1 MPPRK
6 PPRLDLFRTAGRGGA
21 HRFRRGAHRRP
32 ADPPG
37 QVRRGSVA
45 ALLILGTAATAA
57 GASGGPPAPGAAGA
71 GHPLG
76 AGPAD
81 EIGPAHRAEAPSRS
95 HTRTEPPEDRAAPP
109 AKEPAPEVGSRPKP
123 EPEPKPE
130 PKTKSEPR
138 TKPEPR
144 SEPKPPAVPA
154 PIGGLS
160 ERQMAHAATIVRVGQ
175 QAGLPR
181 RAYVV
186 ALATAM
192 QESTLQVLAS
202 DRIPES
208 NNYPHEGHGNDH
220 DSVGIFQQRPSM
232 GWGTVKQCMDPE
244 YSARAFYR
252 ALKRVPGWQDLP
264 ITLAAQAVQRSA
276 YPYHYAKHEPLA
288 HRLVAALT

>member
-1 MPPRK
+1 MPPRM
-6 PPRLDLFRTAGRGGA
+6 PPRLDLIRTAGRGGA

-32 ADPPG
+32 HDPPG
-37 QVRRGSVA
+37 QLRRGSVA
-45 ALLILGTAATAA
+45 ALLVLGTAATAA
-57 GASGGPPAPGAAGA
+57 GASGGPPPVDPAGA

-81 EIGPAHRAEAPSRS
+81 VLDRYQRGEAQSRS
-95 HTRTEPPEDRAAPP
+95 HSRAEPPESPAAPP
-109 AKEPAPEVGSRPKP
+109 AGGPAPEAGSKARDKA
-123 EPEPKPE
+123 KDR
-130 PKTKSEPR
+130 SER
-138 TKPEPR
+138 EPR
-144 SEPKPPAVPA
+144 SGSKPPAVPA
-154 PIGGLS
+154 PIGGLTGP
-160 ERQMAHAATIVRVGQ
+160 QMAHAATIVRVGQ

-192 QESTLQVLAS
+192 QESTLRVLAS

-220 DSVGIFQQRPSM
+220 DSVGLFQQRPSM
-232 GWGTVKQCMDPE
+232 GWGTVAQCMDPV

-252 ALKRVPGWQDLP
+252 ALQRVPGWQDLP

-288 HRLVAALT
+288 RQLVAALTSGGVG